1 MEKLKCCVQTY
12 EWGKKGVASEVARVY
27 ATGNPDAS
35 IDDRI
40 SYAELWM
47 GTHPDGPCH
56 IQRSQKKLSQ
66 YIAEYEA
73 SPRQKISAER
83 HLPFIMKLMSIQ
95 HNLSIQAHPT
105 KEQAARLNDRDPI
118 HYPDRNHKPEL
129 AYALTRFELLCG
141 FRPAKQICANLEAF
155 PELKHLMGEDT
166 SHAFQI
172 LVRAEINEECETL
185 KFALAVC
192 FKKFMKHAKDT
203 ADEVK
208 SLLDSVLTKLICGI
222 RGSLSEETVAVIQ
235 KMARDFPGDIGCFV
249 PLLLNHIV
257 LSPGECCYY
266 AAQELH
272 AYLSGECIECVSC
285 SNNTIRAACTSKFID
300 IDTLCE
306 ILNYQMTDPSY
317 YIVSPTVLKNFPHIR
332 VYDPDCDD
340 FTLHEVKIPSSGTAK
355 ACPVFIPSLKCG
367 SIMLVVEGEGTI
379 DSYSVKRKTKKSL
392 RVRRGDVIYIESCVQ
407 LCFAECSRDILAYR
421 TFSYEEGP
429 DHLLYSTD
437 GTTVSETTRI
447 TVPMKGRIN
456 PLVIDDDAEMF
467 DIENEMDGIC

>member
-12 EWGKKGVASEVARVY
+12 SWGKKGMASEVARVY
-27 ATGNPDAS
+27 ATGNPDVS
-35 IDDRI
+35 IDDRT

-47 GTHPDGPCH
+47 GTHPDGPCY

-66 YIAEYEA
+66 YIAEYEGN
-73 SPRQKISAER
+73 PHRKVSAER
-83 HLPFIMKLMSIQ
+83 HLPFIMKLMSIE

-118 HYPDRNHKPEL
+118 HYPDKNHKPEL

-141 FRPAKQICANLEAF
+141 FRPAKQICANIEVF
-155 PELKHLMGEDT
+155 PELKCLMGEDT
-166 SHAFQI
+166 SQAFQI
-172 LVRAEINEECETL
+172 LVRAEIDEECETL
-185 KFALAVC
+185 KSALAVC
-192 FKKFMKHAKDT
+192 FKKFLNHGKDT

-208 SLLDSVLTKLICGI
+208 SLLDSVITKLISGV

-235 KMARDFPGDIGCFV
+235 KMSRDFPGDIGCFI

-272 AYLSGECIECVSC
+272 VYLSGECVECVSC

-306 ILNYQMTDPSY
+306 VLSYRMTNPSH
-317 YIVSPTVLKNFPHIR
+317 YIVSPAVLKNFPYIR

-340 FTLHEVKIPSSGTAK
+340 FTLHEVKIPSSSPSSGITK
-355 ACPVFIPSLKCG
+355 ALPIFIPSLECD
-367 SIMLVVEGEGTI
+367 SIMLVVEGEGI
-379 DSYSVKRKTKKSL
+379 IESYSVKRKAQKSL
-392 RVRRGDVIYIESCVQ
+392 TVRRGDVIYIESSLIKRRYQRRFTQQ
-407 LCFAECSRDILAYR
+407 L
-421 TFSYEEGP
+421 
-429 DHLLYSTD
+429 H
-437 GTTVSETTRI
+437 
-447 TVPMKGRIN
+447 
-456 PLVIDDDAEMF
+456 
-467 DIENEMDGIC
+467 

>member
-1 MEKLKCCVQTY
+1 M
-12 EWGKKGVASEVARVY
+12 ASEVARVY
-27 ATGNPDAS
+27 ATGNPDVS
-35 IDDRI
+35 IDDRT

-47 GTHPDGPCH
+47 GTHPDGPCY

-66 YIAEYEA
+66 YIAEYEGN
-73 SPRQKISAER
+73 PHRKVSAER
-83 HLPFIMKLMSIQ
+83 HLPFIMKLMSIE

-118 HYPDRNHKPEL
+118 HYPDKNHKPEL

-141 FRPAKQICANLEAF
+141 FRPAKQICANIEVF
-155 PELKHLMGEDT
+155 PELKCLMGEDT
-166 SHAFQI
+166 SQAFQI
-172 LVRAEINEECETL
+172 LVRAEIDEECETL
-185 KFALAVC
+185 KSALAV
-192 FKKFMKHAKDT
+192 
-203 ADEVK
+203 
-208 SLLDSVLTKLICGI
+208 L

-235 KMARDFPGDIGCFV
+235 KMSRDFPGDIGCFI

-272 AYLSGECIECVSC
+272 VYLSGECVECVSC

-306 ILNYQMTDPSY
+306 VLSYRMTNPSH
-317 YIVSPTVLKNFPHIR
+317 YIVSPAVLKNFPYIR

-340 FTLHEVKIPSSGTAK
+340 FTLHEVKIPSSSPSSGITK
-355 ACPVFIPSLKCG
+355 ALPIFIPSLECD
-367 SIMLVVEGEGTI
+367 SIMLVVEGEGI
-379 DSYSVKRKTKKSL
+379 IESYSVKRKAQKSL
-392 RVRRGDVIYIESCVQ
+392 TVRRGDVIYIESCAQ
-407 LCFAECSRDILAYR
+407 LCFTECTRDILAYR

-437 GTTVSETTRI
+437 KTAVSETIHT
-447 TVPMKGRIN
+447 TAPLKKSRIN
-456 PLVIDDDAEMF
+456 PLVIDDDAEIF
-467 DIENEMDGIC
+467 DMENEMDGIC